1 VVFMNRKML
10 RKKRVIDEIDRGQL
24 VVRRMNE
31 RGPRPKRKRIRV
43 RNNDAEGELNGWQ
56 SDKPTGAI

>member
-1 VVFMNRKML
+1 ML
-10 RKKRVIDEIDRGQL
+10 RKKRAIDEIDRGHL
-24 VVRRMNE
+24 MVRRMNE

-43 RNNDAEGELNGWQ
+43 RNNNDAECELNEWQ